1 MTSED
6 ALDLTWRIH
15 QKEALDFIDDKIA
28 ELEPELQAKETEA
41 EEKGWTATGKK
52 MMAVIELANHII
64 SLKRIKTIL
73 VREP

>member
-41 EEKGWTATGKK
+41 EEKEWTATGKK

-73 VREP
+73 VRES